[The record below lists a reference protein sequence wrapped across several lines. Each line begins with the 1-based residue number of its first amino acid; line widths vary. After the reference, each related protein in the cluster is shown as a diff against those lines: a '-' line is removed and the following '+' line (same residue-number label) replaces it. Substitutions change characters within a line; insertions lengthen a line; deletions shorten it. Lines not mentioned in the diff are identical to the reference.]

1 MAGRIPRQFIDE
13 LMLRSDI
20 VEVIDARVP
29 LKKAGKDYKACCPF
43 HQEKSPSFTVSA
55 DKQFYHCFGC
65 GAHGT
70 VIGFLMEYER
80 MSFVEAVEKFPR
92 PAGLVVPRLAGVTP
106 APPPT
111 NEPVPPLTD
120 PPRLFPPPQ
129 REAAAAPDYLQRRG

>member
-43 HQEKSPSFTVSA
+43 HQEKSPSFTVSP
-55 DKQFYHCFGC
+55 DKQFYYCFGC

-80 MSFVEAVEKFPR
+80 MSFVEAVEDLARRAGMEIPKEAGSFE
-92 PAGLVVPRLAGVTP
+92 PAE
-106 APPPT
+106 PT
-111 NEPVPPLTD
+111 TDLLGPL
-120 PPRLFPPPQ
+120 R
-129 REAAAAPDYLQRRG
+129 